1 MYTRSS
7 LSVIPACL
15 EYEIGI
21 SALTSVLV
29 LLVLVT
35 IIGGAAIRF
44 YSIEA
49 LQSSE
54 DLVGYRLEQNAR
66 VGLEATYTLLNSMGT
81 TTLIG
86 SNASV
91 ETNSS
96 STVLTPQYC
105 NYFPRTD
112 DVILPVSSSGG
123 YADLTLSDSPS
134 SATCSNVRPNYS
146 NLLPAQLDRY
156 TLTNGNASSANTY
169 LTSTNLNSIPS
180 ATSLTDQSFRSV
192 FPWVRYR
199 TQAGIMDAQ
208 YGAGEKIQT
217 QINQCGLS
225 SNFTTAT
232 ATGATPVQYYPYLQ
246 KMDGLGTS
254 WLNLGNTTMNIYPS
268 GLTLEAWVWTPNS
281 SPTGTNGYQKIFDIG
296 RGAADQNIV
305 LGYWQGGANIN
316 FQLLAACGS
325 NPASSVACS
334 GSSTTDEDLSSD
346 TSQVFGVPYNNV
358 SSNTSF
364 DTSGSNDLWYYI
376 AAVIQP
382 NTTSQATYTV
392 YTACQSSSSSTS
404 ANGNGCSP
412 GGTAITNPNFTTAI
426 ASQKLYQRASKTTNF
441 DSASEY
447 RTTWVGHS
455 HWSDSDFVGMM
466 KNLRVWNTALPANQ
480 LGGSINPTYT
490 VNPSTST
497 IISDSTQNQSL
508 RISPL
513 YANGNDRLLLFTAQE
528 TGQTFNN
535 TFRLVSCTW
544 NTKIP
549 KRVTRSLRFRVV
561 GNNRPETLGF
571 LPY

>member
-1 MYTRSS
+1 
-7 LSVIPACL
+7 
-15 EYEIGI
+15 
-21 SALTSVLV
+21 V

-54 DLVGYRLEQNAR
+54 DLVAYRLEQNAR

-96 STVLTPQYC
+96 STVMTPQYC

-123 YADLTLSDSPS
+123 YADLTLSDTPS
-134 SATCSNVRPNYS
+134 SATCANVRPNYS
-146 NLLPAQLDRY
+146 NLLPVQLDRY

-169 LTSTNLNSIPS
+169 LTSTNLNAIPS
-180 ATSLTDQSFRSV
+180 ATSVTDQSFRSV

-208 YGAGEKIQT
+208 YGAGENIQT

-225 SNFTTAT
+225 SNFTTVT

-268 GLTLEAWVWTPNS
+268 GLTLEAWVWTPNNA
-281 SPTGTNGYQKIFDIG
+281 PTGTNGFQKIFDIG
-296 RGAADQNIV
+296 RGISDQNIV
-305 LGYWQGGANIN
+305 LGYWQNGTKVNL
-316 FQLLAACGS
+316 QLLSACGS
-325 NPASSVACS
+325 HPASSLACS
-334 GSSTTDEDLSSD
+334 GSSTTDEDLSSG
-346 TSQVFGVPYNNV
+346 TSQVLGVPYNNV

-364 DTSGSNDLWYYI
+364 DTSGGNDLWYYI
-376 AAVIQP
+376 AAVITPQ
-382 NTTSQATYTV
+382 TTSQATYSV
-392 YTACQSSSSSTS
+392 YTACQSASSSTS

-412 GGTAITNPNFTTAI
+412 GGTAITNPNFSSAI
-426 ASQKLYQRASKTTNF
+426 PSQQLYLRASVTTSF

-455 HWSDSDFVGMM
+455 HWSDADFVGMM
-466 KNLRVWNTALPANQ
+466 KNLRVWNTALPQNQ
-480 LGGSINPTYT
+480 LGGPINPTFT

-497 IISDSTQNQSL
+497 IISNSNQNQSL

-513 YANGNDRLLLFTAQE
+513 YTNGNDRLLLFTAQE

-535 TFRLVSCTW
+535 TFRLVSCAW